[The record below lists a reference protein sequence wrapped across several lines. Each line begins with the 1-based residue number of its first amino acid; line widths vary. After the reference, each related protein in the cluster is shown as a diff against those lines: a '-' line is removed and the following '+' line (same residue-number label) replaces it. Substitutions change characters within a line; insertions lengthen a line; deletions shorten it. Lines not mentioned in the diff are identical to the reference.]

1 MDVNPT
7 ISQFW
12 GPQVGDPLW
21 EDWVLGR
28 ETLVYLDRTV
38 TAELSKVALPST
50 NLVVILSQTA
60 TQEEEALLAKI
71 LGALNLSMNQIERH
85 TGPVLVWDSWIQN
98 RLVAFG
104 VPIPPDGP
112 RGPRPES
119 WVGTASLTQMM
130 VDPEAKKNLW
140 QQIKG
145 WKFPES

>member
-1 MDVNPT
+1 MDSNPS

-12 GPQVGDPLW
+12 GPQVGDSLW

-28 ETLVYLDRTV
+28 ETLVYMDGPV
-38 TAELSKVALPST
+38 TGGVSKAVLPLT

-71 LGALNLSMNQIERH
+71 IGALNLSMDQIERR
-85 TGPVLVWDSWIQN
+85 TGPVSAWDSWIQN

-104 VPIPPDGP
+104 VPIPHYLPHGP
-112 RGPRPES
+112 RSES
-119 WVGTASLTQMM
+119 WVGTVSLTQMM
-130 VDPEAKKNLW
+130 DDPEAKKNLW

-145 WKFPES
+145 WKFTES

>member
-1 MDVNPT
+1 
-7 ISQFW
+7 
-12 GPQVGDPLW
+12 
-21 EDWVLGR
+21 
-28 ETLVYLDRTV
+28 
-38 TAELSKVALPST
+38 LPST

-85 TGPVLVWDSWIQN
+85 TGPVLVWDSWVQN

-104 VPIPPDGP
+104 VPIPPEGP
-112 RGPRPES
+112 HGPRPES
-119 WVGTASLTQMM
+119 WVGTVSLTQMM

>member
-12 GPQVGDPLW
+12 GPQVGDALW

-38 TAELSKVALPST
+38 SAELSKVALPST

-85 TGPVLVWDSWIQN
+85 TAPVLAWDSWVQT

-104 VPIPPDGP
+104 VPIPPEGP
-112 RGPRPES
+112 HGLRPES
-119 WVGTASLTQMM
+119 WVGTVSLTQMM

>member
-1 MDVNPT
+1 MDSKSS
-7 ISQFW
+7 ISRFW

-28 ETLVYLDRTV
+28 ETLVYMDRSV
-38 TAELSKVALPST
+38 SAELSKAVLPSGK
-50 NLVVILSQTA
+50 LVVILNQNA
-60 TQEEEALLAKI
+60 TQVEEALLAKI
-71 LGALNLSMNQIERH
+71 LGALNLSLNQIVLH
-85 TGPVLVWDSWIQN
+85 TGPVLAWDPWIQN

-104 VPIPPDGP
+104 VPIPPDFPLGQ
-112 RGPRPES
+112 GPES
-119 WVGTASLTQMM
+119 WVGTVSLTQMM

>member
-12 GPQVGDPLW
+12 GPQVGDALW

-85 TGPVLVWDSWIQN
+85 TGPVSAWDSWFQN

-104 VPIPPDGP
+104 VPIPPEGP
-112 RGPRPES
+112 HGPRPES
-119 WVGTASLTQMM
+119 WVGTVSLSQMM

-145 WKFPES
+145 WKFSES

>member
-1 MDVNPT
+1 MDSNPS

-12 GPQVGDPLW
+12 GPQVGDSLW

-28 ETLVYLDRTV
+28 ETLVYMDGPV
-38 TAELSKVALPST
+38 TGGVSKAVLPST
-50 NLVVILSQTA
+50 NLVVVLSQTA

-71 LGALNLSMNQIERH
+71 IGALNLSQNQIVRH
-85 TGPVLVWDSWIQN
+85 TGPVLAWEPWIQN

-104 VPIPPDGP
+104 VPIPPDLSLGQ
-112 RGPRPES
+112 GPES
-119 WVGTASLTQMM
+119 WVGTVSLTRMM
-130 VDPEAKKNLW
+130 DDPEAKKNLW